1 MEKTFV
7 TWMKQLSTYAAVML
21 ASSTVLDALELRIA
35 TKALLEQANRERY
48 GVGKKA
54 YIHFKKA

>member
-1 MEKTFV
+1 
-7 TWMKQLSTYAAVML
+7 ML

-48 GVGKKA
+48 GVGKKKA